1 MGRRPLDGYPQS
13 VGYSKMS
20 VFPHAGPASYIPM
33 QPGSPTAVPIDDGDR
48 VYAVEAGLKYFDY
61 VAGGISDDGL
71 YEVVAVPLN
80 ESDNGGAN
88 TPAGGTTS
96 YGLVWYTI
104 NTRTQVTEGT
114 DLSGSIVRL
123 FATGPK

>member
-1 MGRRPLDGYPQS
+1 MRALDGWPAPI
-13 VGYSKMS
+13 GYSKAS

-33 QPGSPTAVPIDDGDR
+33 QPGSPAAVPIDDGDR
-48 VYAVEAGLKYFDY
+48 VYATEAGLKFFDY
-61 VAGGISDDGL
+61 VAAGITDDGL

-88 TPAGGTTS
+88 TPAGGYAS
-96 YGLVWYTI
+96 YGLVWYVI
-104 NTRTQVTEGT
+104 NTRTQVTETT

-123 FATGPK
+123 FAVGPK